1 MRELTVTRQLAT
13 PVNFIVHSLMDVNDQ
28 LARGRPF
35 FADIARDG
43 IALYEAPGHPLALP
57 RQLDAQEIR
66 AEAKAHYDKWF
77 PDAAY
82 CLQLAEYAI
91 RDGQAGSRIISACA
105 TGEPSHPTVLVDR
118 GFMADTISARP
129 PVDPANRTPVEVTGV
144 LRLPDRPSLF
154 TVRNDPAAGRWF
166 SRDAAAMAAALKA
179 PAPAAAAFLMAETA
193 TNPELRSLVP
203 APIPAEISNRHLEYA
218 LTWFGLA
225 AALVGVYA
233 ALLLSRR
240 KS

>member
-1 MRELTVTRQLAT
+1 MTAE
-13 PVNFIVHSLMDVNDQ
+13 
-28 LARGRPF
+28 ARRK
-35 FADIARDG
+35 A
-43 IALYEAPGHPLALP
+43 PLALTLATLVALAILLGLGAW
-57 RQLDAQEIR
+57 QLQRLRWKEDLLARI
-66 AEAKAHYDKWF
+66 AALEAA
-77 PDAAY
+77 PARP
-82 CLQLAEYAI
+82 LVPVLAGGGDLDFVRVRVTCAGLATAPFVELYAI
-91 RDGQAGSRIISACA
+91 REGQAGSRIISACA
-105 TGEPSHPTVLVDR
+105 TGAPSHPTVLVDR

-129 PVDPANRTPVEVTGV
+129 PVDPANRTPMEVTGV

-154 TVRNDPAAGRWF
+154 TVRNDAAAGRWF